1 MNKTLLSLFSV
12 LALGVVSTQGAEPW
26 MATVTKDKPG
36 SNLKIKPVNLAY
48 QLSWK
53 GTVNSGT
60 LNFVFGKSDPKYPQ
74 AFICQAYGKS
84 TGLAASLYPYEFNY
98 VSFLRKSD
106 YTPLTFVGNESGKKD
121 RKVTTNKYSS
131 KTVIS
136 KEVKTYLQSRRAAK
150 TTKNTFAFAN
160 TLDLMSAMLYIR
172 SLDLRTGSTKTIV
185 VHPFK
190 TPYLITAKSLGKVTH
205 LGQPAIKLDVQ
216 IQKIEGNMK
225 LATYDKMK
233 KATLWLSDDSE
244 RIPLELRVNAFIGDV
259 RATLAA
265 KKFL

>member
-1 MNKTLLSLFSV
+1 
-12 LALGVVSTQGAEPW
+12 

-60 LNFVFGKSDPKYPQ
+60 LNFVFGKPDSKYPQ

-84 TGLAASLYPYEFNY
+84 TSLAAKLFPYKFNY

-106 YTPLTFVGNESGKKD
+106 YTPLTFVGSESGKKD
-121 RKVTTNKYSS
+121 SKLTTNKYTSAS
-131 KTVIS
+131 VLT
-136 KEVKTYLQSRRAAK
+136 KEVKTYFSKRAPK
-150 TTKNTFAFAN
+150 TTINTFTFPN
-160 TLDLMSAMLYIR
+160 THDLMSAMLYIR
-172 SLDLRTGSTKTIV
+172 SLDLSPGNVKAIV

-190 TPYLITAKSLGKVTH
+190 TPYLITATSLGKVTH
-205 LGQPAIKLDVQ
+205 LGQPAIKLDLR
-216 IQKIEGNMK
+216 IQKIDSSMK
-225 LATYDKMK
+225 LSTYDKMK
-233 KATLWLSDDSE
+233 EATLWLSDDSE
-244 RIPLELRVNAFIGDV
+244 RIPLELRVKAFIGDV

-265 KKFL
+265 KKNL